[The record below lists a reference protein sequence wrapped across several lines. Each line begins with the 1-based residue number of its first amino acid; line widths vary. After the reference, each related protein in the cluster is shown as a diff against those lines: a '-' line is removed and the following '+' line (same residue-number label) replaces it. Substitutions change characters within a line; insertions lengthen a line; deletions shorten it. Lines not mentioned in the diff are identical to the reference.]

1 MYPKVSLINKNKRNL
16 VVFERDLNNPFN
28 EGFIIYWEIIKS
40 KNKQL
45 IFKKRLTT
53 IRAQKKL
60 TKLKE
65 KTTKINGKSRK
76 HIIEMQNLISYLNNS
91 ERFESNEFLISDKI
105 RMLRMKCISSLR
117 DGDHFARSE
126 VDSYGALTS
135 PILKP
140 ISKVACL
147 RQVLN

>member
-60 TKLKE
+60 TMLEEEGWIKA
-65 KTTKINGKSRK
+65 
-76 HIIEMQNLISYLNNS
+76 
-91 ERFESNEFLISDKI
+91 NELD
-105 RMLRMKCISSLR
+105 R
-117 DGDHFARSE
+117 
-126 VDSYGALTS
+126 
-135 PILKP
+135 
-140 ISKVACL
+140 VA
-147 RQVLN
+147 